1 VDAATLAAEEKKM
14 LLPLAF
20 GPLGFPELLIILFI
34 LFLIFGASKL
44 PQLGS
49 GLGAGIKNFKRS
61 LKGDDEI
68 PEKSSNEKDA

>member
-1 VDAATLAAEEKKM
+1 M

-68 PEKSSNEKDA
+68 TEKGSNDKDA